1 MVTTATGYDLEAV
14 RARLP
19 ALQELTYLNT
29 GTEGLL
35 AEPVLA
41 AYLEAVAAHD
51 RYGHVGIA
59 RAAAESE
66 AGRERLAALLHAE
79 ADEIAWTHNAT
90 DGVNLFVQSARWPM
104 DGTAEVVISN
114 EEHPAIIMP
123 WYTLAARGGPRVRQF
138 AISPEPDE
146 TLANFAAA
154 LSARTVAIA
163 VSHVSCETGVR
174 LPIADIC
181 RMAKERGA
189 WAFVDGAQSV
199 GQFDLAPRDLGAD
212 VLTGNGHKWLC
223 GPKGTGFLWV
233 ARERLPDLTPTF
245 VGSGTYAREGLRDA
259 FVDNATPEMTLMD
272 SARRFEYGTRN
283 FGPYAGL
290 DAALRYRE
298 SLGAAA
304 IEAHQAALVARLKR
318 DLMTIPGVT
327 VHTPALWERSCGIV
341 TFSLAGWEGAALS
354 RTLWDEHHLIQRRV
368 ERPSA
373 VRVSVSYFT
382 SADDCAR
389 LCDRLEA
396 IGPRRE

>member
-1 MVTTATGYDLEAV
+1 MATVTGYDLDAV

-29 GTEGLL
+29 GTEGIL

-41 AYLEAVAAHD
+41 EYLASVAAHD

-59 RAAAESE
+59 PAAAESE
-66 AGRERLAALLHAE
+66 AGRARLAALLHVE
-79 ADEIAWTHNAT
+79 ADEIAWSHNAT
-90 DGVNLFVQSARWPM
+90 DGVNLFVQSATWPM

-138 AISPEPDE
+138 TISPDPAT
-146 TLANFAAA
+146 TLENIAATF
-154 LSARTVAIA
+154 SERTVAVA

-174 LPIADIC
+174 LPISEIC
-181 RMAKERGA
+181 RMARERGA
-189 WAFVDGAQSV
+189 WSFVDGAQSV
-199 GQFDLAPRDLGAD
+199 GQFDVSPRAIGAD

-233 ARERLPDLTPTF
+233 ARERLPELTPTF

-259 FVDNATPEMTLMD
+259 FVDNALPEMRLVD

-304 IEAHQAALVARLKR
+304 IEAHQASLAARLKR
-318 DLMTIPGVT
+318 DLTTIPGVT
-327 VHTPALWERSCGIV
+327 VHTPAAWEASCGIV
-341 TFSLAGWEGAALS
+341 TFSLAGWNGTELS
-354 RTLWDEHHLIQRRV
+354 RKLWDEHHLIQRRV
-368 ERPSA
+368 EQPSA
-373 VRVSVSYFT
+373 VRVSVCYFT
-382 SADDCAR
+382 NADDCAR
-389 LCDRLEA
+389 LCDLLES
-396 IGPRRE
+396 IGPRRA